1 MSDSAHLSTDRE
13 RRSIIVDT
21 APESNIQVGGHCMS
35 DADVIRVQVLVA
47 GAGPG
52 GLVTAITLAKYHVS
66 VLVAEKRTELSS
78 LSRSL
83 VVSTRSMEIL
93 RSWGIEDQVRAGS
106 ANVAPRGWV
115 THTLASRQ
123 GREIPLGHPT
133 DAQAAKVSPCRPAW
147 TPQDHLE
154 PLLLELLHDTPG
166 VEVKFGCELVSV
178 RQNGDKVRATLC
190 DSASGA
196 TQEVEARYLVGA
208 DGAHSTVR
216 EYLGIHMEGPDALA
230 EHQSIQFQAPL
241 SDVAGDR
248 RYGINVITHPDAAG
262 TLAPRGPN
270 DRWHY
275 GKLWRPG
282 EARLVDCSAEQH
294 ARLIA
299 TAAGVGSLR
308 PRIER
313 ISSYS
318 AAAQIADRYRERR
331 GILVGDAAHRMTPRG
346 GTGMNTA
353 IQDAYDLGWK
363 LAWVLRSWARPGLL
377 DSYETDRRPVGLHN
391 VTRSADPNGAQR
403 QAETALAWDL
413 NGRLPHRWVPRGR
426 RTVSTLD
433 LVGGGITL
441 LAGPDCPRQTRT
453 AAMLSTRAPVAAHI
467 LDRSTA
473 QELGIPAKGAILVR
487 PDAHRLLGWPLG
499 DEPLPDSAKAIL
511 KPNAQN
517 VPRDSVNSRT

>member
-1 MSDSAHLSTDRE
+1 MSDS
-13 RRSIIVDT
+13 
-21 APESNIQVGGHCMS
+21 
-35 DADVIRVQVLVA
+35 DVIRVQVLVA
-47 GAGPG
+47 GAGPA
-52 GLVTAITLAKYHVS
+52 GLVTAIILAKYNVD
-66 VLVAEKRTELSS
+66 VLVVEKRVELSS

-106 ANVAPRGWV
+106 ADVTPRGWV

-133 DAQAAKVSPCRPAW
+133 GAQAAKVSPCQPAW

-154 PLLLELLHDTPG
+154 PLLLELLHDAPG
-166 VEVKFGCELVSV
+166 VEVKFGCELVSL
-178 RQNGDKVRATLC
+178 RQNNDKVRATL
-190 DSASGA
+190 SGSGPGR
-196 TQEVEARYLVGA
+196 TREVEALYLVGA

-216 EYLGIHMEGPDALA
+216 EHLGIHLEGPGALA
-230 EHQSIQFQAPL
+230 EHQSIQFRAPL
-241 SDVAGDR
+241 FEVVGDR
-248 RYGINVITHPDAAG
+248 RYGINVITHPEAAG

-282 EARLVDCSAEQH
+282 QARLVDCSSEQH

-299 TAAGVGSLR
+299 TAVGVPSLR
-308 PRIER
+308 PHIER
-313 ISSYS
+313 VSSYS

-353 IQDAYDLGWK
+353 IQDAHDLAWK
-363 LAWVLRSWARPGLL
+363 LAWVLRGWAQPSLL

-403 QAETALAWDL
+403 QAEEALVWDL
-413 NGRLPHRWVPRGR
+413 NGRLPHRWVLRGR

-433 LVGGGITL
+433 LLGSGLTL
-441 LAGPDCPRQTRT
+441 LAGPDCPGSTQM
-453 AAMLSTRAPVAAHI
+453 AAMLSTRTPVAVHI
-467 LDRSTA
+467 LDRFTA
-473 QELGIPAKGAILVR
+473 HELGIPVEGAILVR
-487 PDAHRLLGWPLG
+487 PDAHRLLGWPPG
-499 DEPLPDSAKAIL
+499 GESLPDSAKAIL
-511 KPNAQN
+511 KPNSRNGQ
-517 VPRDSVNSRT
+517 RDSVNART